1 MTGMTGMTRM
11 ARRRHLVVRS
21 GRMGTRRTVHG
32 AGRNEQGQH
41 KQPHAPEFA
50 FHGSRH
56 FYSIQIYSFLR
67 DRKIPPGHCP
77 PRTARRPRS
86 RTCRPYGFG
95 CRHREQTPGADAK
108 RQRQNMKT
116 SNAELQ
122 MSGRTETTRCT
133 AACSGS
139 FRMEG
144 SPAREAERGPS
155 DLTQR
160 RQMTL
165 KSQ

>member
-50 FHGSRH
+50 FHESRH

-77 PRTARRPRS
+77 PRTARRPSLPNMPAIRI
-86 RTCRPYGFG
+86 RM
-95 CRHREQTPGADAK
+95 QTPGADTGNR
-108 RQRQNMKT
+108 RQ
-116 SNAELQ
+116 A
-122 MSGRTETTRCT
+122 
-133 AACSGS
+133 
-139 FRMEG
+139 
-144 SPAREAERGPS
+144 PEAEHENLERGAANVGPNGNDPLHGGMQRVVSHGGLSGKRGRAGPS
-155 DLTQR
+155 GLTQR

>member
-1 MTGMTGMTRM
+1 MTGMTRM

-41 KQPHAPEFA
+41 KQPHAQNLRFMGADIFTRYKFTLFCETAKFRRDIVRPE
-50 FHGSRH
+50 RH
-56 FYSIQIYSFLR
+56 
-67 DRKIPPGHCP
+67 D
-77 PRTARRPRS
+77 APRS

>member
-1 MTGMTGMTRM
+1 MTGVTRV

-56 FYSIQIYSFLR
+56 FFSIQIYSFLR
-67 DRKIPPGHCP
+67 DRKIPPGLCP
-77 PRTARRPRS
+77 PRTAQRPSLPNMPAIRI
-86 RTCRPYGFG
+86 RM
-95 CRHREQTPGADAK
+95 QTPGADAK
-108 RQRQNMKT
+108 RQRQRQRQRQNMKT

-144 SPAREAERGPS
+144 SPAREAERGLS